1 MARTASSNSTK
12 PRKSKDNGS
21 THDGETKV
29 QPELDLEPE
38 PLWKKILLAIP
49 RAFGSGV
56 RAVTGVGEY
65 DPAYRRDG
73 LCFLL
78 LVLAVLFCA
87 SEWFRVS
94 GPFGQL
100 LHAIAAGVLGLM
112 SVVLPVLLAAVAFR
126 LMRNSGKGSNNP
138 RVVTGWVLLM
148 WSICSIIDVAIA
160 ADHTGFDITILQS
173 AGGLFGFFLGSPL
186 AWGLSNVFA
195 IIIFVVVGLFS
206 LLMITGTH
214 VTDLP
219 EDARKIAAK
228 IQRKPYMPMGQET
241 DGSASQ
247 FPNEVRVGDTTLAF
261 ADGVPSHDGD
271 DDGSDNDQAGDARPS
286 LFARLFGRKSKT
298 EDDKTLDKYA
308 ADDPFDR
315 AASQHGATAETPVV
329 DPMTGEIIGAR
340 TIASSSYDGR
350 PHLSSPAPAA
360 DADDGDASRTRVI
373 TSGQTVA
380 MPGGGAVDDPWAP
393 SAAQAG
399 TVALAGAAGAMGAAG
414 AAGAAAAAA
423 ATGAYAGADAD
434 GSGVGQGVPNTGGQP
449 NATAGNDTDDDANR
463 PYQLPDLNLLTKG
476 QPHAM
481 RTPANDRVIRALT
494 STFEQFNVD
503 AKVVGFLRGPS
514 VTQYEVELGPG
525 VKVEKVT
532 NLQRNIAYA
541 VASSD
546 VRILSPIP
554 GKSAIGIEIPNED
567 REIVHLGDV
576 LRSDKAVGD
585 PNPMLSGIGK
595 DVEGHFVTADLTKM
609 PHLLVAGAT
618 GSGKS
623 VCTNSIIMSI
633 LYHATPE
640 EVKLILIDPKIVEF
654 TVYEGIP
661 HLLIPVVTDPK
672 KAAGALNWA
681 VQEMQRRYN
690 LFAENSVRD
699 LGDYNAAAAQP
710 NSPLEP
716 MPQIV
721 VIIDELADLMMTT
734 SKEVEDAICRL
745 AQKARAA
752 GMHLIIATQR
762 PTTDIITG
770 LIKANIPSRIALS
783 VMSQVDSRTILDT
796 GGAEK
801 LLGHGDML
809 YLPNGKI
816 KPVRVQGCFTST
828 KEIEKVV
835 DFIKSQTQSEYS
847 NEIMEQV
854 EQNIPVTKAEGKT
867 KEQRKDSGEPEP
879 GSDEDIFERA
889 IEVVVEAGQAS
900 TSSLQRRLKLGYAR
914 AARIMDELEEKG
926 IIGPY
931 EGAKPRAVLVTKAEW
946 EERKLNGQYDG

>member
-1 MARTASSNSTK
+1 MIRNSYSQPQDDAPYT
-12 PRKSKDNGS
+12 PAYDMDIDIPLPDSEPDNAAIVS
-21 THDGETKV
+21 PDELL
-29 QPELDLEPE
+29 QDPPELAEP
-38 PLWKKILLAIP
+38 A
-49 RAFGSGV
+49 
-56 RAVTGVGEY
+56 
-65 DPAYRRDG
+65 
-73 LCFLL
+73 
-78 LVLAVLFCA
+78 
-87 SEWFRVS
+87 
-94 GPFGQL
+94 
-100 LHAIAAGVLGLM
+100 
-112 SVVLPVLLAAVAFR
+112 
-126 LMRNSGKGSNNP
+126 
-138 RVVTGWVLLM
+138 
-148 WSICSIIDVAIA
+148 
-160 ADHTGFDITILQS
+160 
-173 AGGLFGFFLGSPL
+173 
-186 AWGLSNVFA
+186 
-195 IIIFVVVGLFS
+195 
-206 LLMITGTH
+206 
-214 VTDLP
+214 
-219 EDARKIAAK
+219 
-228 IQRKPYMPMGQET
+228 
-241 DGSASQ
+241 
-247 FPNEVRVGDTTLAF
+247 
-261 ADGVPSHDGD
+261 
-271 DDGSDNDQAGDARPS
+271 
-286 LFARLFGRKSKT
+286 
-298 EDDKTLDKYA
+298 
-308 ADDPFDR
+308 
-315 AASQHGATAETPVV
+315 AETENPSE
-329 DPMTGEIIGAR
+329 PA
-340 TIASSSYDGR
+340 
-350 PHLSSPAPAA
+350 APAA
-360 DADDGDASRTRVI
+360 P
-373 TSGQTVA
+373 TVPA
-380 MPGGGAVDDPWAP
+380 
-393 SAAQAG
+393 
-399 TVALAGAAGAMGAAG
+399 
-414 AAGAAAAAA
+414 
-423 ATGAYAGADAD
+423 
-434 GSGVGQGVPNTGGQP
+434 
-449 NATAGNDTDDDANR
+449 R
-463 PYQLPDLNLLTKG
+463 PYQIPSIDFLQNGVSRAGD
-476 QPHAM
+476 
-481 RTPANDRVIRALT
+481 PA
-494 STFEQFNVD
+494 VD
-503 AKVVGFLRGPS
+503 QEMKEKAGILVDTLKSFGVTVRITGIFRGPS
-514 VTQYEVELGPG
+514 VTRYEIQPAAGI
-525 VKVEKVT
+525 KVSKIT
-532 NLQRNIAYA
+532 GLADDIALSLA
-541 VASSD
+541 AQG
-546 VRILSPIP
+546 VRIEAPIP
-554 GKSAIGIEIPNED
+554 GKPAIGIEVPNSHKD
-567 REIVHLGDV
+567 TVSLREILESDSF
-576 LRSDKAVGD
+576 RSSKSKLAFAVGRD
-585 PNPMLSGIGK
+585 IAGNAVIG
-595 DVEGHFVTADLTKM
+595 DIARL
-609 PHLLVAGAT
+609 PHMIIAGAT

-931 EGAKPRAVLVTKAEW
+931 EGAKPRRVLMSKEQLA
-946 EERKLNGQYDG
+946 ERKMRRLQ

>member
-1 MARTASSNSTK
+1 MQ
-12 PRKSKDNGS
+12 NGVS
-21 THDGETKV
+21 
-29 QPELDLEPE
+29 
-38 PLWKKILLAIP
+38 
-49 RAFGSGV
+49 RAG
-56 RAVTGVGEY
+56 
-65 DPAYRRDG
+65 DPAVDQEMKEKAG
-73 LCFLL
+73 I
-78 LVLAVLFCA
+78 LVDTLK
-87 SEWFRVS
+87 S
-94 GPFGQL
+94 FG
-100 LHAIAAGVLGLM
+100 
-112 SVVLPVLLAAVAFR
+112 
-126 LMRNSGKGSNNP
+126 
-138 RVVTGWVLLM
+138 VTVR
-148 WSICSIIDVAIA
+148 
-160 ADHTGFDITILQS
+160 
-173 AGGLFGFFLGSPL
+173 
-186 AWGLSNVFA
+186 
-195 IIIFVVVGLFS
+195 
-206 LLMITGTH
+206 ITG
-214 VTDLP
+214 
-219 EDARKIAAK
+219 I
-228 IQRKPYMPMGQET
+228 
-241 DGSASQ
+241 
-247 FPNEVRVGDTTLAF
+247 F
-261 ADGVPSHDGD
+261 
-271 DDGSDNDQAGDARPS
+271 
-286 LFARLFGRKSKT
+286 
-298 EDDKTLDKYA
+298 
-308 ADDPFDR
+308 
-315 AASQHGATAETPVV
+315 
-329 DPMTGEIIGAR
+329 
-340 TIASSSYDGR
+340 
-350 PHLSSPAPAA
+350 
-360 DADDGDASRTRVI
+360 
-373 TSGQTVA
+373 
-380 MPGGGAVDDPWAP
+380 
-393 SAAQAG
+393 
-399 TVALAGAAGAMGAAG
+399 
-414 AAGAAAAAA
+414 
-423 ATGAYAGADAD
+423 
-434 GSGVGQGVPNTGGQP
+434 
-449 NATAGNDTDDDANR
+449 
-463 PYQLPDLNLLTKG
+463 
-476 QPHAM
+476 
-481 RTPANDRVIRALT
+481 
-494 STFEQFNVD
+494 
-503 AKVVGFLRGPS
+503 RGPS
-514 VTQYEVELGPG
+514 VTRYEIQPAAGI
-525 VKVEKVT
+525 KVSKIT
-532 NLQRNIAYA
+532 GLADDIALSLA
-541 VASSD
+541 AQG
-546 VRILSPIP
+546 VRIEAPIP
-554 GKSAIGIEIPNED
+554 GKPAIGIEVPNSHKD
-567 REIVHLGDV
+567 TVSLREILESDSF
-576 LRSDKAVGD
+576 RSSKSKLAFAVGRD
-585 PNPMLSGIGK
+585 IAGNAVIG
-595 DVEGHFVTADLTKM
+595 DIARL
-609 PHLLVAGAT
+609 PHMIIAGAT

-699 LGDYNAAAAQP
+699 LGDYNAAAVQP

-854 EQNIPVTKAEGKT
+854 EQNIPVTKAEGKA

-931 EGAKPRAVLVTKAEW
+931 EGAKPRRVLMSKEQFA
-946 EERKLNGQYDG
+946 ERKMRRLQ